1 MQVIPTRSQY
11 KYTNIPA
18 GYFFHSSLT
27 TNELNVLQLLSD
39 CGYIILRLVT
49 DNIST
54 NVALFKK
61 FGNGSLK
68 IQIEHPIMV
77 QLPLFLSFDF
87 CHALKNA
94 RNLFL
99 YHDM

>member
-1 MQVIPTRSQY
+1 MLCFVIHGLST
-11 KYTNIPA
+11 KYTIPA

-61 FGNGSLK
+61 FGNGFLK
-68 IQIEHPIMV
+68 IQIEHPITV
-77 QLPLFLSFDF
+77 QLPLFL
-87 CHALKNA
+87 L
-94 RNLFL
+94 
-99 YHDM
+99 

>member
-1 MQVIPTRSQY
+1 MLCFVIHGLST
-11 KYTNIPA
+11 KYTIPA
-18 GYFFHSSLT
+18 GYFFHLSLT
-27 TNELNVLQLLSD
+27 TNELYSLTKNVLQLLSD
-39 CGYIILRLVT
+39 CGYIVLRLVT

-77 QLPLFLSFDF
+77 L
-87 CHALKNA
+87 
-94 RNLFL
+94 
-99 YHDM
+99 